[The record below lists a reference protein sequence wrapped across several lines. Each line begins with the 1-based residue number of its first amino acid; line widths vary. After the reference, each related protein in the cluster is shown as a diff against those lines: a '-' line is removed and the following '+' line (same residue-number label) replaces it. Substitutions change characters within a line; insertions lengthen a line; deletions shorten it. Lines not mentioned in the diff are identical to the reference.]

1 MVPKKE
7 FKYEKFKN
15 KKRNCISNII
25 FTAFCSYL
33 VLAAVYVLPISM
45 LQDYWSDDFDV
56 TKNCEQEE
64 LIKKLQKETSP
75 PRCSSKTA
83 GIKSVTHII
92 V

>member
-7 FKYEKFKN
+7 LKYEK
-15 KKRNCISNII
+15 RNCKSNII

-33 VLAAVYVLPISM
+33 VLAAVYVLPINM
-45 LQDYWSDDFDV
+45 LQDYWSDDFDA

-75 PRCSSKTA
+75 PRCSFKTV
-83 GIKSVTHII
+83 GNRSVSHIT